1 LRELFAFYSKNNFKH
16 KTLTQYSKLLNIY
29 MAMEAPNFLVRNV
42 AMEAPN
48 FSQQFNHLALCGIFN
63 FEGQLVK
70 LQSVFDNIFLLEFGI

>member
-1 LRELFAFYSKNNFKH
+1 
-16 KTLTQYSKLLNIY
+16 